1 MEQFV
6 LFPYSVYQSQ
16 STLPRKQKL
25 EQKQEKEEI
34 VPKIFESVHSAENA
48 RMKTS
53 KNQHIVELI
62 LNSPR
67 IRLKQ
72 SEIIILDNRDT
83 KNSIVDFVCAL
94 KRKNTDF
101 PVCYIT
107 ILEATQVP
115 PKLVVNKNAKAK
127 DRLKSEKVSLKRL
140 YSRARAAYG
149 SVQNLSKTSG
159 LSKKKVEQFL
169 QTKTSYTKF
178 GPPIK
183 RFRRRQAFSKYIN
196 EIWCMDLVFVDK
208 LASQNNEVK
217 YLLVAVD
224 VFFAICQSSNNEN

>member
-1 MEQFV
+1 
-6 LFPYSVYQSQ
+6 
-16 STLPRKQKL
+16 
-25 EQKQEKEEI
+25 
-34 VPKIFESVHSAENA
+34 
-48 RMKTS
+48 MKTS
-53 KNQHIVELI
+53 NNKHLIDLI

-83 KNSIVDFVCAL
+83 KDSIVDFVCAL

-101 PVCYIT
+101 PVFYFN
-107 ILEATQVP
+107 ILEATQIP

-127 DRLKSEKVSLKRL
+127 DRVKSEKVSLKRL
-140 YSRARAAYG
+140 YSRGTAACG

-178 GPPIK
+178 GPPVK
-183 RFRRRQAFSKYIN
+183 RF
-196 EIWCMDLVFVDK
+196 
-208 LASQNNEVK
+208 
-217 YLLVAVD
+217 
-224 VFFAICQSSNNEN
+224 